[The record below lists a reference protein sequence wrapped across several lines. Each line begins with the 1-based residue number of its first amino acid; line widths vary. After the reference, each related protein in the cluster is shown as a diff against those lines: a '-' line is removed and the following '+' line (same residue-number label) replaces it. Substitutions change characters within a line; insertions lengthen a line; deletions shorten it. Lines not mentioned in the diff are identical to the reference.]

1 MSEAAAVPDVRCP
14 RCGGRFHC
22 GVHDAE
28 PCACTAMSLSPAL
41 LARLRQDHRG
51 CLCLG
56 CLQALQQAEGA
67 EGVEGTEAAAAATA
81 APTLEAGA

>member
-1 MSEAAAVPDVRCP
+1 
-14 RCGGRFHC
+14 
-22 GVHDAE
+22 
-28 PCACTAMSLSPAL
+28 MSLSPAL